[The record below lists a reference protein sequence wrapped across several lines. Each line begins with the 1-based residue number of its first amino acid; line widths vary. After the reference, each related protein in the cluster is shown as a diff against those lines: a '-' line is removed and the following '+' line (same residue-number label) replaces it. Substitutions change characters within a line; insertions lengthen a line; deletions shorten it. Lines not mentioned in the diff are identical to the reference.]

1 MSEYDG
7 LGLSEEEI
15 AAMAEPEEQGELDGE
30 IITGVSCQWPVAHQ
44 GPHSFEQEDQ

>member
-15 AAMAEPEEQGELDGE
+15 AAMAEPEEQDELDGE
-30 IITGVSCQWPVAHQ
+30 DEGEGEEVLSLIHI
-44 GPHSFEQEDQ
+44 